1 MPLITYAHLR
11 YASIEETLYL
21 ISSPANATGKT
32 ESIERL
38 RQGQGQLQELS
49 DVFYD
54 LEK

>member
-38 RQGQGQLQELS
+38 RQGQGQLRELS
-49 DVFYD
+49 DVPHD